1 MVSPLNAS
9 SLFLSVSNAKEQPG
23 GESDI
28 QAVSPSPRG
37 HRGENAMASGCHGEV
52 RFGGCGGSDGRWLAY
67 KVGEKKVGGTQGPHA
82 QPGTSLYTHS
92 SI

>member
-1 MVSPLNAS
+1 MVSPLHAS

-28 QAVSPSPRG
+28 QAVSPSLRG
-37 HRGENAMASGCHGEV
+37 HRKETRWPPVATV